1 MSAPKN
7 AETNLFE
14 QQQSF
19 DFGPP
24 RPFVRP
30 ALPAERRSV
39 LEVIGRAFHDD
50 PVTCH
55 LFPKEHKRTIRW
67 ARFSGLAI
75 KSMGDTA
82 HVLTTDSVQGA
93 AVWQLPNEGR
103 PGALTNCGIAF
114 RFLMLA
120 GLGARRAMRLGDL
133 TSAHRPSEPHYY
145 LGVLGTDPDQQSKGI
160 GSALIQPV
168 LDRCDKERMPA
179 YLESSKKKNLSF
191 YQKHGFEVIDEL
203 QIPEGPPIWT
213 MMRRTG

>member
-1 MSAPKN
+1 MSASKN

-93 AVWQLPNEGR
+93 AVWQFPVPTCTLYQ
-103 PGALTNCGIAF
+103 
-114 RFLMLA
+114 LA
-120 GLGARRAMRLGDL
+120 GDTL
-133 TSAHRPSEPHYY
+133 Y
-145 LGVLGTDPDQQSKGI
+145 
-160 GSALIQPV
+160 PV
-168 LDRCDKERMPA
+168 PTCTL
-179 YLESSKKKNLSF
+179 
-191 YQKHGFEVIDEL
+191 YQHG
-203 QIPEGPPIWT
+203 
-213 MMRRTG
+213 

>member
-1 MSAPKN
+1 MSAPKD

-14 QQQSF
+14 QQESF

-30 ALPAERRSV
+30 ALAAERRSV

-55 LFPKEHKRTIRW
+55 LFPKEHKRAIRW

-82 HVLTTDSVQGA
+82 HILTTESVQGA
-93 AVWQLPNEGR
+93 AVWQLPNGGR
-103 PGALTNCGIAF
+103 LGALTNFGIAF

-120 GLGARRAMRLGDL
+120 GLGARRAIRRLRTKRGRDARVRRRARRREREREGGRGDQECGENA
-133 TSAHRPSEPHYY
+133 S
-145 LGVLGTDPDQQSKGI
+145 V
-160 GSALIQPV
+160 
-168 LDRCDKERMPA
+168 
-179 YLESSKKKNLSF
+179 
-191 YQKHGFEVIDEL
+191 
-203 QIPEGPPIWT
+203 
-213 MMRRTG
+213 